1 MDWREEDMKRI
12 IYTQRVEVIES
23 YQERRDCADQ
33 RIGQFLSSCGFLPVP
48 LPNQAMLAEAFI
60 RDLSPSGIV
69 LTGGNS
75 LVKYGGNAPERD
87 EMDAELIRVAVEKGI
102 PLYGFCR
109 GMQSIIDFFGEDL
122 ADVEGHIG
130 VRMMLHGKRDSR
142 FGNFNREVN
151 SYHKQACR
159 AVRNGE
165 LEVLAESADG
175 VVKAI
180 RHKKYL
186 ILGTMW
192 HPEREAPFRNADIEM
207 LQSLFLLGDHGGDES
222 GTD

>member
-1 MDWREEDMKRI
+1 MAGLYRRKENMKKI

-33 RIGQFLSSCGFLPVP
+33 RIAQFILACGFLPIP
-48 LPNQAMLAEAFI
+48 LSNEVMSVEDIIQNLM
-60 RDLSPSGIV
+60 PSGII

-75 LVKYGGNAPERD
+75 LVRYGGNAPERD
-87 EMDAELIRVAVEKGI
+87 LMDAELLRIAVDKKI

-109 GMQSIIDFFGEDL
+109 GMQSILDFFGEAL
-122 ADVEGHIG
+122 MDVEGHTA
-130 VRMMLHGKRDSR
+130 VRTIPHGKMDPWL
-142 FGNFNREVN
+142 GDFNREVN
-151 SYHKQACR
+151 SYHRQACLK
-159 AVRNGE
+159 VQNPD
-165 LEVLAESADG
+165 LEVLAMSRDG

-180 RHKKYL
+180 RHTKYP

-192 HPEREAPFRNADIEM
+192 HPERESPFADEDIQM
-207 LQSLFLLGDHGGDES
+207 LRFLLGGEIG